1 MSVGKVLIGVMA
13 GVAAGATLGVLY
25 APDKGSTTRKRF
37 SRKGYNYTDELEEKF
52 NELIDSITLQ
62 FETVVEEVNRMA
74 ENGTLKTDKNH
85 KTASA
90 ESPSKYAGQ

>member
-1 MSVGKVLIGVMA
+1 MSFKRVLVGVLAGAAA
-13 GVAAGATLGVLY
+13 GVVLGVLF
-25 APDKGSTTRKRF
+25 APEKGSTTRRRF

-74 ENGTLKTDKNH
+74 ENGTLNADQSGTKVN
-85 KTASA
+85 
-90 ESPSKYAGQ
+90 GNR

>member
-1 MSVGKVLIGVMA
+1 MSFKRVLVGVLAGAAA
-13 GVAAGATLGVLY
+13 GVVLGVLF
-25 APDKGSTTRKRF
+25 APEKGSTTRRRF

-74 ENGTLKTDKNH
+74 ENGTLNADQTGTKVN
-85 KTASA
+85 
-90 ESPSKYAGQ
+90 GNR

>member
-62 FETVVEEVNRMA
+62 FETVVEEEIGRAHV
-74 ENGTLKTDKNH
+74 
-85 KTASA
+85 
-90 ESPSKYAGQ
+90 